1 MLLRQHAAAAAVLAA
16 TVLLTGCGHSG
27 GSVGSGQPSRT
38 ARPSASAQHAQA
50 DALPKGMIR
59 LGDKLP
65 HTDDETWAIATG
77 PLKTVQATSKAKG
90 LPSDWIAAAS
100 AFTFTNTSDQVQQV
114 PADLNLTARYGPDG
128 RTAATYTDTGVDGLP
143 LDTLTTDPD
152 PIRVPPGGTYTTRL
166 GYALPQAAKGQ
177 PLTLTYTDGQNTR
190 YLEGTVPGAP
200 AASPAAPGIRPVGA
214 DKKTLAFGDWHAG
227 DETTYLRVSPVKV
240 TGTDASGQ
248 RTCEIDLTFFNP
260 AGEVSPLSQTPLEAS
275 VHVYYGKDLTEADTV
290 KEYTGLS
297 GAFIA
302 PQRTATVTAHFTLP
316 AKAVPGPVTIEIGNS
331 EGHRVTY
338 AGDVKN

>member
-1 MLLRQHAAAAAVLAA
+1 MLSRQRAAAATVLA
-16 TVLLTGCGHSG
+16 TTLLLTGCGHSSSAG
-27 GSVGSGQPSRT
+27 PDTPSRT
-38 ARPSASAQHAQA
+38 ARPAASAQPARA
-50 DALPKGMIR
+50 NVLPTGMIQ
-59 LGDKLP
+59 LGAKLP
-65 HTDDETWAIATG
+65 HADGEAWAIATG
-77 PLKTVQATSKAKG
+77 PLKTAHATTKVKG
-90 LPSDWIAAAS
+90 LPTDWMALTTD
-100 AFTFTNTSDQVQQV
+100 FTFTNTSDQIQQV
-114 PADLNLTARYGPDG
+114 PTDLGLTARYGPDG
-128 RTAATYTDTGVDGLP
+128 RTAATYTDTGVEGLP
-143 LDTLTTDPD
+143 LDTLTTEPD

-166 GYALPQAAKGQ
+166 GYTVPQSAKGQ

-200 AASPAAPGIRPVGA
+200 AVPPVASGIHPVGA

-227 DETTYLRVSPVKV
+227 NETTYLRVSPVKV
-240 TGTDASGQ
+240 TGTDSSGQ
-248 RTCEIDLTFFNP
+248 RTCEVDLTFFNP
-260 AGEVSPLSQTPLEAS
+260 DEEVSPLSQTPLEAN
-275 VHVYYGKDLTEADTV
+275 VHVYYGKSLTEADTV

-316 AKAVPGPVTIEIGNS
+316 TKAVPGPVTIEIGNS